1 MTRHRISEKQ
11 LAVGC
16 NRDRQTSSDATLT
29 VSGSTE
35 IDRWFD
41 GIHAAPKSE
50 AGWPPLA
57 LFQAMLLATWH
68 DLSDV
73 KLADALADRASLRQF
88 CGFSATEP
96 IPERTAFVRF
106 RGELVQRGLDRA
118 LFDAIAE
125 QLKTKASPSV
135 RAHWWMQH

>member
-16 NRDRQTSSDATLT
+16 NRDRQTSSDAMLT
-29 VSGSTE
+29 VSDSTE
-35 IDRWFD
+35 IDRRFD
-41 GIHAAPKSE
+41 GTHAAPKSE

-73 KLADALADRASLRQF
+73 KLADALADRASFCRL
-88 CGFSATEP
+88 CGFSATE
-96 IPERTAFVRF
+96 PERTAFVRF
-106 RGELVQRGLDRA
+106 RGELVQRTSA
-118 LFDAIAE
+118 
-125 QLKTKASPSV
+125 
-135 RAHWWMQH
+135 RAHCWMQR